1 MATENHRA
9 VVSFSIFVLIA
20 VIMPILRHGSCVE
33 ADKHKHLGLKHKGTV
48 KTIKSGDG
56 DVIDCVDIY
65 KQPAFDNPL
74 IKDLQM
80 EPSSYPNGM
89 NKMEDFPP
97 ELIQDWRKNGE
108 CPEGTIPILRIR
120 THRRS
125 PPVHLHGRQLNHSF
139 AGPVVL
145 HQYATVSE
153 RGSTYRGAY
162 GSISVWEP
170 WTEASDF
177 SLSQIWVVQ
186 DHDPP
191 NLNTV
196 EAGWIRDSYRTTG
209 CYDLGRCGGFVQTNR
224 RFLIG
229 GRIEPISVY
238 NGQTNEIIISIFKDS
253 NNGNWWLSLQG
264 FAIGYWPGSIVPGL
278 ANGANAVHWGGEI
291 TGSRPD
297 HHTTTQMGSGHFS
310 FEGFGKSGL
319 VKNIGVVDSSNIQ
332 RDAVITNQLASNP
345 KCYDLNYQGN
355 MGTNFGSHFYY
366 GGPGYS
372 AQCP

>member
-1 MATENHRA
+1 MATESHRA

-33 ADKHKHLGLKHKGTV
+33 ADKQKHLGLKHKGTV
-48 KTIKSGDG
+48 KTIK
-56 DVIDCVDIY
+56 
-65 KQPAFDNPL
+65 
-74 IKDLQM
+74 M

-145 HQYATVSE
+145 HQ
-153 RGSTYRGAY
+153 
-162 GSISVWEP
+162 
-170 WTEASDF
+170 
-177 SLSQIWVVQ
+177 
-186 DHDPP
+186 
-191 NLNTV
+191 
-196 EAGWIRDSYRTTG
+196 
-209 CYDLGRCGGFVQTNR
+209 
-224 RFLIG
+224 
-229 GRIEPISVY
+229 
-238 NGQTNEIIISIFKDS
+238 DS

-278 ANGANAVHWGGEI
+278 GNGANAVHWGGEI
-291 TGSRPD
+291 TGC
-297 HHTTTQMGSGHFS
+297 
-310 FEGFGKSGL
+310 
-319 VKNIGVVDSSNIQ
+319 IGVERLPAQDRI
-332 RDAVITNQLASNP
+332 ITQPPKWEVAIFHLKVLENQLASNP

-355 MGTNFGSHFYY
+355 TGTNFGSHFYY